1 MIIQLDRCTLR
12 RWQAGDEAS
21 LAEHANNYKIWLNVR
36 DYFPHPYTPA
46 DARNWIAYASN
57 QRPLTNFAIVI
68 DSLAVGGIGVV
79 LKEDIYRRSAEIGY
93 WLGEPYWNRGIMSEA
108 VPAVTGY
115 AFSHFDICRIYAGIF
130 DYNEASQKVLAKA
143 GYSYE
148 ARLKK
153 SLTKNN
159 QTYDEII
166 YALIRE

>member
-93 WLGEPYWNRGIMSEA
+93 WLGEPYWNRGIMSDMPSA
-108 VPAVTGY
+108 ILISAGSTL
-115 AFSHFDICRIYAGIF
+115 AF
-130 DYNEASQKVLAKA
+130 
-143 GYSYE
+143 
-148 ARLKK
+148 
-153 SLTKNN
+153 LTIMKLRRK
-159 QTYDEII
+159 YWPRR
-166 YALIRE
+166 AIRTKPG